1 MFSTHTGKSMTDL
14 AELTAIDLLTHYRSG
29 TASPVDATAAA
40 FKRIAR
46 YDAALNTFCYLD
58 EDSAMASARASE
70 DRWQRGE
77 PAGLLDGVP
86 TTIKDT
92 IMVKGWP
99 YLLGSHLRD
108 VRDFPMEDPPVV
120 ERLRAHNAVILGKT
134 NTPEFGWK
142 GVTDS
147 SRFGITCNPWNTDM
161 TPGGSSGGA
170 SAGVATGMA
179 HLALG
184 TDGGG
189 SIRIPASMT
198 NLVGFK
204 ATHGRVPL
212 YPISPFGSL
221 ANICPMAR
229 TVGDVALML
238 MAIRGLSPRDWLS
251 LSDDDTDYLEILD
264 DGITGFRV
272 AFSPTLGYASVDA
285 EVAEVIETAA
295 YKFGELGATVE
306 KVDAVFDDPTP
317 TFGVFWCT
325 GAANVL
331 RTFNEEQKKLVEAGL
346 AETAA
351 QGEKVSALDLLGAHA
366 ARQSLAQH
374 MSVFHETYD
383 VLLTP
388 TLAVP
393 PFPTGLLVPPS
404 MDAKE
409 WLAWS
414 PFTYPFNMTKQP
426 AASVPAGFTKA
437 GLPVG
442 LQIVGGLRRED
453 KVLRAA
459 RAYERAYPWYKRR
472 PQILENAQ

>member
-1 MFSTHTGKSMTDL
+1 MFYTEAGKAMTDL
-14 AELTAIDLLTHYRSG
+14 AELNAIDLLAQYRSG
-29 TASPVDATAAA
+29 AASPVEATAAA
-40 FKRIAR
+40 FERISR
-46 YDAALNTFCYLD
+46 YDEALNTFCYLD
-58 EDSAMASARASE
+58 EESAMAAARESE

-77 PAGLLDGVP
+77 PGGLLDGVP
-86 TTIKDT
+86 TTVKDT

-99 YLLGSHLRD
+99 YLLGSR
-108 VRDFPMEDPPVV
+108 VRDASDIPTEDPPAV
-120 ERLRAHNAVILGKT
+120 ERLRAHNSIILGKT

-198 NLVGFK
+198 NLVGLK

-212 YPISPFGSL
+212 YPVSPFGSL

-229 TVGDVALML
+229 SVGDVALML
-238 MAIRGLSPRDWLS
+238 MAIRGFSPRDWLS
-251 LSDDDTDYLEILD
+251 LGDDNTDYLAILD
-264 DGITGFRV
+264 DGIAGFRV

-285 EVAEVIETAA
+285 EVAEVVKTAA
-295 YKFGELGATVE
+295 NKFAELGATVE
-306 KVDAVFDDPTP
+306 QVDMVFDDPTP

-325 GAANVL
+325 GAANAL
-331 RTFNEEQKKLVEAGL
+331 RTFDEEQRQLVEVGL
-346 AETAA
+346 VETAA
-351 QGEKVSALDLLGAHA
+351 QGIGVSALDLLAANA
-366 ARQSLAQH
+366 ARQTLAQH

-393 PFPTGLLVPPS
+393 PFPAGLLVPPD
-404 MDAKE
+404 MDATE

-426 AASVPAGFTKA
+426 AASVPAGFTKT

-459 RAYERAYPWYKRR
+459 RAYEQVCPWYKRR
-472 PQILENAQ
+472 PPILENAQ